1 MDQATFVGK
10 VAWKL
15 SQLGLATPALLL
27 LEAHK
32 PLAFLGSQCLL
43 VAQPTLNLFIS
54 PPFTQNLVDLL
65 ADPEQLEQL
74 IVQLE
79 QPVSPPL
86 KTKNRE
92 MGTPEFTLSNKE
104 TRL

>member
-1 MDQATFVGK
+1 
-10 VAWKL
+10 
-15 SQLGLATPALLL
+15 

-65 ADPEQLEQL
+65 ADPEQVEQL
-74 IVQLE
+74 IAHLE
-79 QPVSPPL
+79 QPASLPAEV
-86 KTKNRE
+86 KNN
-92 MGTPEFTLSNKE
+92 GSGASAFSLSNKE